1 MNLIKYNSGFPSK
14 NGHGIMDDFFTRS
27 ISEFMGSD
35 FVMNIPSVN
44 VKETAD
50 NYLLEL
56 AVPGLE
62 KDDFQIQVVDE
73 QITVSADKNA
83 DKKAEAENKSAD
95 EKFNRREFNYAA
107 FSRSFS
113 LPETVNTEA
122 IEAGYE
128 NGILT
133 ITLGKK
139 EEAKPIPPKRIDIS

>member
-1 MNLIKYNSGFPSK
+1 MNLIKFNSGFPSK
-14 NGHGIMDDFFTRS
+14 NRHGIMDDFFTRS

-62 KDDFQIQVVDE
+62 KGDFQIQVVDE
-73 QITVSADKNA
+73 QITISADKKTETEHN
-83 DKKAEAENKSAD
+83 SAD
-95 EKFNRREFNYAA
+95 EKFNRREFNYAS
-107 FSRSFS
+107 FSRSFP